1 MLDLVTQFH
10 WLRPNTLWLSLPVV
24 AAFIGLYFLRSKSS
38 SWYDVIDPQ
47 LVEHLLDN
55 SANNKAN
62 RNSTIPLL
70 AAALACCIAIIA
82 LAGPS
87 WERLPTVTEQKTD
100 ALIIIA
106 DLTLSMHASDIKP
119 SRLVR
124 TRYKLLELLKQREA
138 GQTALIAY
146 SGDAHTV
153 APLTDDASTIA
164 ALVPSLTPEIMPS
177 IGSNAIAAFTM
188 ANQLLENA
196 GLNKAK
202 IVWFTD
208 EALAGDINDI
218 SEAVKQRNS
227 ELIVIGVGTKTGG
240 PVPLPSGKFVKDPQG
255 NIVNAP
261 LSRKRLKNIAG
272 NTGGVY
278 LDLQADNGD
287 IKFILKESVLN
298 RLDNSSGSKN
308 NNDQAGLST
317 PDTDNWQDRGA
328 TLALL
333 LIPFALLSFRRGWI
347 LTVVFCAYLVPLSP
361 AEAGILDKFEWRDLW
376 QTKDQQAY
384 DLAQQEKHKEAAEI
398 FNSEDWQAVSEYRA
412 KDYQAATEKFSD
424 ILSDQKQ
431 DPKHIENPNQNQNP
445 ADHYN
450 FGHALAHTGK
460 LDEAIAA
467 YDQALK
473 IDPDMEVAKQAK
485 AIVEALKNQQEQ
497 EQQENPDS
505 DKDSS
510 DQDSEQQ
517 DSDQQ
522 EKKDGQENNSDQNS
536 EGDQQQSE
544 QQSEQESEQ
553 QSDQAQQESG
563 QNSEQDSDK
572 LLEEQAKQAAEQ
584 KQQDQDN
591 EESQQQARQQQEQ
604 DKSEQSKAEQAAAQ
618 TLSEQEQLDA
628 EQQAKLNQWLQKIPD
643 DPGGLLRR
651 KFKYERQVREQ
662 QGTVIDDREEG
673 QLW

>member
-1 MLDLVTQFH
+1 MLDLFTQFH
-10 WLRPNTLWLSLPVV
+10 WLRPNYLWLSLPVV
-24 AAFIGLYFLRSKSS
+24 MAFIGLYFLRSKSS

-55 SANNKAN
+55 NANNKAN

-70 AAALACCIAIIA
+70 AAALGCCIAIIA

-177 IGSNAIAAFTM
+177 IGSNAIAAFNM

-208 EALAGDINDI
+208 EALVGDINNI
-218 SEAVKQRNS
+218 SDAIKQRNS

-240 PVPLPSGKFVKDPQG
+240 PVPLPSGKFVKDRQG

-261 LSRKRLKNIAG
+261 LSRKRLKNIAS

-278 LDLQADNGD
+278 LDLQADNAD
-287 IKFILKESVLN
+287 IDYILKESVLN
-298 RLDNSSGSKN
+298 RLDKNSRSNSNK
-308 NNDQAGLST
+308 DQASLTT
-317 PDTDNWQDRGA
+317 PDADNWQDRGA

-333 LIPFALLSFRRGWI
+333 LIPFALLSFRRGWL

-361 AEAGILDKFEWRDLW
+361 VEAGILDDFEWRDLW
-376 QTKDQQAY
+376 QTQDQQAY

-398 FNSEDWQAVSEYRA
+398 FDSEDWQAVSEYRA
-412 KDYQAATEKFSD
+412 KDYQAASEKFSE
-424 ILSDQKQ
+424 ILTDKKQ
-431 DPKHIENPNQNQNP
+431 DQNPTQNQNP

-450 FGHALAHTGK
+450 LGHALAHTGK

-467 YDQALK
+467 YDKALK
-473 IDPDMEVAKQAK
+473 INPDMEVAKQAK
-485 AIVEALKNQQEQ
+485 AIIEALKNQQEQ
-497 EQQENPDS
+497 QENSDS
-505 DKDSS
+505 ENDSS
-510 DQDSEQQ
+510 DQNSEQQ
-517 DSDQQ
+517 NSDSQDN
-522 EKKDGQENNSDQNS
+522 KDGQKHNSDQNS
-536 EGDQQQSE
+536 EGDQQQPE
-544 QQSEQESEQ
+544 QQSEQASAQ
-553 QSDQAQQESG
+553 QSDQEQQDSTQAG
-563 QNSEQDSDK
+563 QDSDK
-572 LLEEQAKQAAEQ
+572 LLEEQAKKAAQQE
-584 KQQDQDN
+584 QQDQD
-591 EESQQQARQQQEQ
+591 EESDQQASQQQLAQQEQ
-604 DKSEQSKAEQAAAQ
+604 DDPEQNDEQQASAAAQ
-618 TLSEQEQLDA
+618 ALSDQEQLDA